1 METAHDAFLSY
12 AHADNE
18 RSYGRVLQLADAI
31 KDEYALASGD
41 ELELFVDRK
50 SLRWG
55 ELWREQIDSALGVAP
70 LFVAIITPMFLK
82 SPECRRELIEFTS
95 MVTSRGME
103 RLFLPILYIDV
114 PGLSEDSDDEVV
126 ALIARTQFLDWRKL
140 RNKKLDS
147 EDHLQAVHELATDL
161 IARRSETSAITRTS
175 ESRSPEESTGELE
188 ATIVAIDAKLQDWM
202 ESVDFDK
209 MAGAQWTA
217 ARDVRIARLQRLRAN
232 RAPQSAQLATLFQL
246 GNELLPIAEDRVT
259 KAQNYGRLTIELD
272 PLVTRALRLVRLHPE
287 KAASLNSLRD
297 GINEAYL
304 NIEPSESDFGGYRL
318 PHDII
323 KFNKSLERANEL
335 LEMSMIYVEEGNNL
349 VLRWREALQELDSE
363 WQMANTARLVDRN

>member
-1 METAHDAFLSY
+1 MEPVHDAFLSY

-18 RSYGRVLQLADAI
+18 RSYGRVLQLAEAI
-31 KDEYALASGD
+31 KNEYALASGD

-55 ELWREQIDSALGVAP
+55 ELWREQIDSAIGVAP

-95 MVTSRGME
+95 MAKSRGMD

-114 PGLSEDSDDEVV
+114 RELSEESDDEVI
-126 ALIARTQFLDWRKL
+126 ALIARTQFLDWRQL

-147 EDHLQAVHELATDL
+147 EDYLHAVHELATDL
-161 IARRSETSAITRTS
+161 IARRNETSAITRTS
-175 ESRSPEESTGELE
+175 ESRSPEESTEELE
-188 ATIVAIDAKLQDWM
+188 TTVTAIDAKLQDWM

-209 MAGAQWTA
+209 IAGAQWTA
-217 ARDVRIARLQRLRAN
+217 ALDVRLARLRRLRDS
-232 RAPQSAQLATLFQL
+232 RAAQSAQLATLIQL
-246 GNELLPIAEDRVT
+246 GNELLPIAGDRVT

-272 PLVTRALRLVRLHPE
+272 PLVAKALRLVRLHPD
-287 KAASLNSLRD
+287 KAALLNSLRD

-304 NIEPSESDFGGYRL
+304 NIEPEASAAGGYSI
-318 PHDII
+318 PSSII
-323 KFNKSLERANEL
+323 KFNKSLERADEFL
-335 LEMSMIYVEEGNNL
+335 QMSMIYVAEGNNL
-349 VLRWREALQELDSE
+349 VLRWREALHELDGE
-363 WQMANTARLVDRN
+363 WRVPLV